1 MSENPNEMLEKGKLK
16 LISVTERDHV
26 NEFIYKAE
34 LKQQKFEVGFGIT
47 SRRCGSGR

>member
-1 MSENPNEMLEKGKLK
+1 MLEKGKLK

-34 LKQQKFEVGFGIT
+34 LTQQKFEVGIELI
-47 SRRCGSGR
+47 SRRCVRGR